1 MLCHPSVLVAGT
13 TLGQCWV
20 GEQPQAE
27 AHPLPHVPGRAD
39 PVQIADQGTTT
50 QCGDSQ
56 GPANSCAGEG
66 LAGPGLP
73 WGFPGASLGLQRPAL
88 LLCPGQVSSEM
99 GQLPCASVS
108 PLKGVCLCCILPLL

>member
-13 TLGQCWV
+13 ALGQCWV

-27 AHPLPHVPGRAD
+27 SHPLPHVPGRAD
-39 PVQIADQGTTT
+39 PVQHADQGITT

-73 WGFPGASLGLQRPAL
+73 WGFPEAPETCTAAVPWSGVFRDGAAS
-88 LLCPGQVSSEM
+88 
-99 GQLPCASVS
+99 PCLSF
-108 PLKGVCLCCILPLL
+108 PFEGGVFVLYFPLL